1 MAEFSENGS
10 VDLYHNGT
18 KKFETTSSGVLVS
31 GFLESKKSDTGA
43 GYNDGVARF
52 VNETTATSGGS
63 AVINVRNTYG
73 AGFGGLLKFWSTST
87 SSSIG
92 NISFN
97 SSRTAVNYNTGS
109 DYRLK
114 EDYRD
119 FNGLNI
125 ISDID
130 VYDFKWK
137 NQNDRSYGV
146 IAHELDS
153 VVPGAVTGQ
162 KDAEDMQCVDY
173 SKLVPLLIK
182 SVQELKAENV
192 ALQARITALEN
203 N

>member
-1 MAEFSENGS
+1 MAKLVENAQVELYYNGS
-10 VDLYHNGT
+10 
-18 KKFETTSSGVLVS
+18 KKLETTSDGVLVS
-31 GFLESKKSDTGA
+31 GFLESKKADTGA
-43 GYNDGVARF
+43 TYNDGIARF

-73 AGFGGLLKFWSTST
+73 IGFGGLIKFWSTST
-87 SSSIG
+87 ATSVG

-137 NQNDRSYGV
+137 NQDDRSYGV
-146 IAHELDS
+146 IAHELDQ
-153 VVPGAVTGQ
+153 VVPGAVTGE

-192 ALQARITALEN
+192 SLKARVSALEN